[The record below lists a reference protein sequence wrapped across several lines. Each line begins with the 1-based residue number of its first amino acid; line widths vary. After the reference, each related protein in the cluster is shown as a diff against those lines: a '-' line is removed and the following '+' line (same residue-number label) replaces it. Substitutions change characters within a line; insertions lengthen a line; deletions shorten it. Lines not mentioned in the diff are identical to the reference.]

1 MSGPARTP
9 QNSDMQNDL
18 LTADAPPGSLDP
30 LVMPLRKAFSHDRV
44 ETGKEEWLTPPE
56 IINALGPFDL
66 DPCAPINRPWPTAA
80 NHYTIEDNGL
90 IKPWQ
95 GRVWLNPPYGGET
108 GKWMRRMKDHGN
120 GIVLIFARTETQTFH
135 ECVWGVADAVLWIKG
150 RLTFYNV
157 DGTKPKNS
165 GGAPSVLIAY
175 GKDNAE
181 RLRTCGITGRVTA
194 A

>member
-1 MSGPARTP
+1 MTDEFQLDALGDFSAGESYPAP
-9 QNSDMQNDL
+9 
-18 LTADAPPGSLDP
+18 
-30 LVMPLRKAFSHDRV
+30 KAFSHDRV
-44 ETGKEEWLTPPE
+44 ANGKEEWLTPPE
-56 IINALGPFDL
+56 IVEALGPFDL
-66 DPCAPINRPWPTAA
+66 DPCSPIKRPWPTAA
-80 NHYTIEDNGL
+80 NHFTIEDNGL
-90 IKPWQ
+90 LKPWA

-108 GKWMRRMKDHGN
+108 GRWMRRMKDHGN

-157 DGTKPKNS
+157 NGTKPKNS

-175 GKDNAE
+175 GKDNAR
-181 RLRTCGITGRVTA
+181 RLQTCGIIGRVTA

>member
-1 MSGPARTP
+1 MTATQNNSMRVMS
-9 QNSDMQNDL
+9 SSKDM
-18 LTADAPPGSLDP
+18 TWAT
-30 LVMPLRKAFSHDRV
+30 PLRKAFSHDRV

-56 IINALGPFDL
+56 IIKALGPFDL
-66 DPCAPINRPWPTAA
+66 DPCAPINLPWPTAE

-90 IKPWQ
+90 IKPWH

-150 RLTFYNV
+150 RLTFCNV

-175 GKDNAE
+175 GKDNAD
-181 RLRTCGITGRVTA
+181 RLRACGITGRVTA